1 MSVTITMNDNPKM
14 LKIFKE
20 IAKAFN
26 EPIKIKKQKV
36 RFLEYPA
43 NHYYNSDEFYK
54 ALKETKELEEAYKR
68 GEIKTQSFEEF
79 KAEMEKLWNIKC

>member
-26 EPIKIKKQKV
+26 EPIKIKKNKLDD
-36 RFLEYPA
+36 F
-43 NHYYNSDEFYK
+43 YNSKEF
-54 ALKETKELEEAYKR
+54 LDSIKEAKELKAAYLR
-68 GEIKTQSFEEF
+68 GEVEYLD
-79 KAEMEKLWNIKC
+79 AEQFVDESMKW